1 MFDSPAAAGLPNIA
15 RAQRVDGAA
24 RIAFKAD
31 NGQSRLADLYQ
42 HAPCRFL
49 FPHVEP
55 DEPTQAV
62 LLTTSGGLTGGDR
75 LTVDIEA
82 GDDSCITVTTQA
94 AEKLYK
100 AADGEEDVRV
110 DIHYR
115 VGANAWAEWLAQ
127 ETILFDRA
135 RLRRC
140 FSADLAPGA
149 RLLALESVVFG
160 RTAMDERFDH
170 GLLHDAWRIRRN
182 GRLLWADA
190 LHLEGNIAQQ
200 RSLPFGLGQACA
212 TATLLYAGED
222 AAKYLDAV
230 RELLA
235 PDDDLGA
242 ATCMDGLLI
251 VRFLAA
257 DATRLRP
264 LLVRVA
270 GGLRHLATG
279 LRPHLPRVW
288 SC

>member
-1 MFDSPAAAGLPNIA
+1 MIA

-24 RIAFKAD
+24 RIAFKAED
-31 NGQSRLADLYQ
+31 GKTRLADLYQ

-75 LTVDIEA
+75 LAVEIEA
-82 GDDSCITVTTQA
+82 RANTCVTVTTQA

-100 AADGEEDVRV
+100 AADGDEDVRV
-110 DIHYR
+110 DIRYR
-115 VGANAWAEWLAQ
+115 VGDNAWAEWLAQ

-140 FSADLAPGA
+140 FTADLAPGA
-149 RLLALESVVFG
+149 RLLALESVVLG
-160 RTAMDERFDH
+160 RTAMNERFDE

-182 GRLLWADA
+182 GRLIWADA
-190 LHLEGNIAQQ
+190 LHLDGDIAKQ
-200 RSLPFGLGQACA
+200 RARPFGFGKACA
-212 TATLLYAGED
+212 TATLLYVGED
-222 AAKYLDAV
+222 AATHLEVV

-235 PDDDLGA
+235 ADSDLGA
-242 ATCMDGLLI
+242 VTCMDGLLI
-251 VRFLAA
+251 VRFLAD
-257 DATRLRP
+257 DAARLRP
-264 LLVRVA
+264 LTMRVA
-270 GGLRHLATG
+270 GGLRNMATG

>member
-1 MFDSPAAAGLPNIA
+1 MFDSPADKLPIHA

-24 RIAFKAD
+24 RIAFKSD
-31 NGQSRLADLYQ
+31 GGETRLTDLYQ
-42 HAPCRFL
+42 RAPCRFL

-75 LTVDIEA
+75 LSVDIHASE
-82 GDDSCITVTTQA
+82 GSCLTVTTQA

-100 AADGEEDVRV
+100 AADGDEDVRV
-110 DIHYR
+110 DIRYQ
-115 VGANAWAEWLAQ
+115 VGRNAWAEWLAQ
-127 ETILFDRA
+127 ETILFNHS

-140 FSADLAPGA
+140 FTADLAPGA

-190 LHLEGNIAQQ
+190 LHLQGDVAAQRTQ
-200 RSLPFGLGQACA
+200 PFGFGNANA
-212 TATLLYAGED
+212 AATLLYAGDD
-222 AAKYLDAV
+222 AAQYLDAV
-230 RELLA
+230 RGLIGDDADLA
-235 PDDDLGA
+235 A
-242 ATCMDGLLI
+242 ATCMEGLLI
-251 VRFLAA
+251 VRFLSS

-264 LLVRVA
+264 VLMRIA

>member
-1 MFDSPAAAGLPNIA
+1 MIA
-15 RAQRVDGAA
+15 RAQRVHGAA
-24 RIAFKAD
+24 RIAFKAEE
-31 NGQSRLADLYQ
+31 GVTRLADLYQ

-55 DEPTQAV
+55 DEPAQAV

-75 LTVDIEA
+75 LAVEIEA
-82 GDDSCITVTTQA
+82 RVNTCVTVTTQA

-110 DIHYR
+110 DIRYR
-115 VGANAWAEWLAQ
+115 VGENAWAEWLAQ

-135 RLRRC
+135 RLRRS
-140 FSADLAPGA
+140 FTADLAPGA

-160 RTAMDERFDH
+160 RTAMNERFDH

-182 GRLLWADA
+182 GRLIWADA
-190 LHLEGNIAQQ
+190 LHLEGDVAQQ
-200 RSLPFGLGQACA
+200 RALPFGFGNACI
-212 TATLLYAGED
+212 TATLLYVGDD
-222 AAKYLDAV
+222 AANHLEVV
-230 RELLA
+230 RELLE
-235 PDDDLGA
+235 PDKDLGA

-251 VRFLAA
+251 VRFLAD

-264 LLVRVA
+264 PLMRIA
-270 GGLRHLATG
+270 GGLRNLATG
-279 LRPHLPRVW
+279 MRPHLPRVW

>member
-1 MFDSPAAAGLPNIA
+1 MFDSPASGLPMIA

-24 RIAFKAD
+24 RIAFKQEQD
-31 NGQSRLADLYQ
+31 ETRLADLYQ

-49 FPHVEP
+49 FPHTEP

-75 LTVDIEA
+75 IAVEIRA
-82 GDDSCITVTTQA
+82 GDNSCVTVTTQA

-100 AADGEEDVRV
+100 AADGDEDVSV
-110 DIHYR
+110 NIHYH
-115 VGANAWAEWLAQ
+115 VGQNAWAEWLAQ

-140 FSADLAPGA
+140 FTAEMAPGA

-160 RTAMDERFDH
+160 RTAMNERFDH

-182 GRLLWADA
+182 GRLIWADA
-190 LHLEGNIAQQ
+190 LHLEGDVAQQ
-200 RSLPFGLGQACA
+200 RSLPFGFGRACV
-212 TATLLYAGED
+212 TATLLYAADD
-222 AAKYLDAV
+222 AAIHLDAV

-235 PDDDLGA
+235 TDSDLGA
-242 ATCMDGLLI
+242 ATCMDSVLI
-251 VRFLAA
+251 VRFLAD
-257 DATRLRP
+257 DAARLRP
-264 LLVRVA
+264 LLMRVA

-279 LRPHLPRVW
+279 MRSTLPRVW